1 MRLLTI
7 LDSRLRENDIFFQ
20 SVPSLFV
27 IPAKAGIQELINNL
41 SIVDKQIILFD
52 LDAFSCYIS

>member
-1 MRLLTI
+1 L
-7 LDSRLRENDIFFQ
+7 S
-20 SVPSLFV
+20 V